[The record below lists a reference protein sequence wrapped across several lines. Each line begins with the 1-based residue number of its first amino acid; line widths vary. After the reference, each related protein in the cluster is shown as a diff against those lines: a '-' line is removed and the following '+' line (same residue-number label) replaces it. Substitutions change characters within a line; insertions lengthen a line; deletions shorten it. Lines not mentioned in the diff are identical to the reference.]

1 MKKSRLMT
9 LLLALAM
16 VLAMSQ
22 MAMAAEPY
30 TAEGG
35 TYTFDGTKIVAS
47 QKTSV
52 TEQINGLLEPGDSV
66 AMTLTYIN
74 GDDVTTEWYL
84 ENTVIKTLENAA
96 NMRGGY
102 TYRLTNVGPDGA
114 ETTIF
119 DSDAVG
125 GGENGAGKGL
135 DQATNATEGK
145 YESQDYFFIQ
155 TLEPGQQGY
164 TKLYVELDGESQIN
178 TYQEKEGEIE
188 FSYAVEKAG
197 EEDIIKHVQKKRYVD
212 TGDRNRLMLAAALF
226 IASLTLLIIALLK
239 RRREGKDGED
249 A

>member
-1 MKKSRLMT
+1 MKKTRLMT

-22 MAMAAEPY
+22 MAMAEPY

-52 TEQINGLLEPGDSV
+52 SEQLKDLLEPGDSV
-66 AMTLTYIN
+66 TMTLTYVN
-74 GDDVTTEWYL
+74 KDSVTTEWYL
-84 ENTVIKTLENAA
+84 ENTVIQTLETAT

-135 DQATNATEGK
+135 DQATTATEGK

-155 TLEPGQQGY
+155 TLEPGQQGL

-188 FSYAVEKAG
+188 FSYAVERAG
-197 EEDIIKHVQKKRYVD
+197 EEDIIKHVKKKRYVD
-212 TGDRNRLMLAAALF
+212 TGDRNRLMLAGAMF
-226 IASLTLLIIALLK
+226 IGSLTLLIIALLK
-239 RRREGKDGED
+239 RRREGKDGEE